1 LTVVHWA
8 RHGENTANL
17 SRRFSYR
24 VYDGDLTDRGV
35 AQAEQLAETLCAAGH
50 DYQLLICSPL
60 RRARQ
65 TADIVSARLG
75 LPIAAELEDLR
86 EVNVGYLDG
95 RNDAAAWRRY
105 DAILAD
111 WRSGRL
117 ERRFP
122 AGESG
127 YELADRIR
135 SALNAV
141 ADLAAGD
148 AIVVAHGASIRAAAP
163 ALTGQPDPG
172 ADLATG
178 AVARFTVNRA
188 PDGRDEIVLASWTY

>member
-1 LTVVHWA
+1 MSVIYWA

-24 VYDGDLTDRGV
+24 VYDSDLTDRGV
-35 AQAEQLAETLCAAGH
+35 AQAKQLAETLRAAGH
-50 DYQLLICSPL
+50 DYQQLICSPL

-75 LPIAAELEDLR
+75 LPVAAELEDLR
-86 EVNVGYLDG
+86 EVNVGDLDG
-95 RNDAAAWRRY
+95 RNDEAVWRRY
-105 DAILAD
+105 DATLAD

-117 ERRFP
+117 DRRFP
-122 AGESG
+122 GGESG
-127 YELADRIR
+127 DELASRIR
-135 SALNAV
+135 GALHAV
-141 ADLAAGD
+141 AERTTGD
-148 AIVVAHGASIRAAAP
+148 AIVIAHGASIRAAVP

-178 AVARFTVNRA
+178 AVARFTVTRMPA
-188 PDGRDEIVLASWTY
+188 GGGEIALASWTY